1 MTPLAVEVSQ
11 LLDRLGVRH
20 ALIGAGALATV
31 GASRATVD
39 LDFLV
44 VEERILDEIFWAGRL
59 PAAISIR
66 IRRGGREAPLAGLVH
81 LSRPGDRPV
90 DLVVGRDAWQREIL
104 LRAPALPFLGANVP
118 IALAADLVLLKL
130 YAGGLQD
137 AWDIQQ
143 LLASDPNLASA
154 VTPQVEARIAALPTR
169 CRELWDDL
177 RARRLPNRQI

>member
-31 GASRATVD
+31 GASRSTVD

-44 VEERILDEIFWAGRL
+44 VEARILDETFWAGQL
-59 PAAISIR
+59 PEAISVR
-66 IRRGGREAPLAGLVH
+66 IRKGRPEAPLAGLVH
-81 LSRPGDRPV
+81 ISRTGDRPV

-104 LRAPALPFLGANVP
+104 QRAPALPFLGTHVP

-143 LLASDPNLASA
+143 LLASDPKLALA
-154 VTPQVEARIAALPTR
+154 VAPQVATRLESLPPR
-169 CRELWDDL
+169 CRELWGDL
-177 RARRLPNRQI
+177 LARRLPTRRV

>member
-1 MTPLAVEVSQ
+1 MTPLAVEISQ
-11 LLDRLGVRH
+11 LLDRLGIPH

-44 VEERILDEIFWAGRL
+44 VDAQVLEETFWTSRL
-59 PAAISIR
+59 PEAISVR
-66 IRRGGREAPLAGLVH
+66 IRRGGPEAPLAGLVH
-81 LSRPGDRPV
+81 LSRTGDRPV

-104 LRAPALPFLGANVP
+104 LRATDLPFLGAHVP
-118 IALAADLVLLKL
+118 IALPADLVLLKL

-143 LLASDPNLASA
+143 LLASDPKLASA
-154 VTPQVEARIAALPTR
+154 VTPQVEARVAALPPR
-169 CRELWDDL
+169 CRELWADL
-177 RARRLPNRQI
+177 RARRLPGRQI